1 MYASTVM
8 PASSQ
13 ACPSGRP
20 SGGTRSGSTPRLAKG
35 AMRAASE
42 STRVPSRSKIGVR
55 GTALA
60 VVALLDGA
68 PLAHGPQSED
78 AHYADAH
85 RSANGAEQAYD
96 PYHRCALVGAM
107 PRREADPDQHNAAP
121 HG

>member
-68 PLAHGPQSED
+68 PLAHGPQRED
-78 AHYADAH
+78 GHHDDPNRPDNGPEPA
-85 RSANGAEQAYD
+85 SA
-96 PYHRCALVGAM
+96 PCHRCAVVGALQVG
-107 PRREADPDQHNAAP
+107 EAVPDPPTQPEHR
-121 HG
+121 

>member
-78 AHYADAH
+78 GHHADAPRSDNEIGRAH
-85 RSANGAEQAYD
+85 RSEE
-96 PYHRCALVGAM
+96 HRVGKEGVSTC
-107 PRREADPDQHNAAP
+107 RSRWAP
-121 HG
+121 M

>member
-1 MYASTVM
+1 MTAYEVRISDW
-8 PASSQ
+8 SSDV
-13 ACPSGRP
+13 CS
-20 SGGTRSGSTPRLAKG
+20 SDLGGTRSGSTPRLAKG

-78 AHYADAH
+78 GHHADAH
-85 RSANGAEQAYD
+85 RSDNGAEQAYA
-96 PYHRCALVGAM
+96 PCPRCALVGAL
-107 PRREADPDQHNAAP
+107 PVGDAVADQAERHR
-121 HG
+121 GV

>member
-35 AMRAASE
+35 AMRAASA

-78 AHYADAH
+78 GHPDAAH
-85 RSANGAEQAYD
+85 RSYTADEQAYA
-96 PYHRCALVGAM
+96 PS
-107 PRREADPDQHNAAP
+107 PRLDATGHPQT
-121 HG
+121 G